1 MNWSEKYRPKNIDDL
16 YLQFDVKSKIKK
28 WISDFKNK
36 SKDFTNCLILHGPPG
51 IGKTSLANII
61 LEINGFDIREFNSSD
76 IRSQKILKE
85 KIEQINGN
93 VNILNF
99 MCNEKKH
106 IGVIIDELDGLSSME
121 KGSVKLLT
129 SIITS
134 TKNFSSPF
142 ICTTNTINKKM
153 DILRKKSLYI
163 KLNKPNRNT
172 VKQFIVKINELENL
186 NLTSEIVNLLINKSQ
201 LDFRRVIVLMEYL
214 FRYEKKKLDKDL
226 IETLIE
232 NYEKKMVDYTSYEA
246 TEKFL
251 NNYQESIDELI
262 NLDKSN
268 IGYLY
273 YENFVNYIINNKNNS
288 DKKKLD
294 IISKIYSL
302 FQDSDILDNR
312 IYINQYFILNNYNDF
327 IKFKMPNYLMNKK
340 LEKTCYNKYNKIN
353 YSTLINKI
361 SFEYLNLKTIK
372 TIKDFNLSDNYIF
385 TCDYIYLLLKE
396 QDSKLKKIV
405 SDNNIDKSLLE
416 KICKYSTFFKKE
428 DLKALK
434 KIITKYY
441 K

>member
-16 YLQFDVKSKIKK
+16 YLQFDIKSKIKK

-36 SKDFTNCLILHGPPG
+36 KNNFTNCLILHGPPG

-61 LEINGFDIREFNSSD
+61 LETNGFDIREFNSSD
-76 IRSQKILKE
+76 IRSQKVLKE

-142 ICTTNTINKKM
+142 ICTTNSINKKM
-153 DILRKKSLYI
+153 DILRKKSFYI
-163 KLNKPNRNT
+163 KLNKPNRNV

-186 NLTSEIVNLLINKSQ
+186 NLTSEIINLLVNKSQ

-232 NYEKKMVDYTSYEA
+232 NYEKKIIDYTSYEA

-251 NNYQESIDELI
+251 NNYQDSVDELI

-273 YENFVNYIINNKNNS
+273 YENFVNYIINNKTNS
-288 DKKKLD
+288 DKEKLD

-340 LEKTCYNKYNKIN
+340 LKKTPYNKYNKVN

-396 QDSKLKKIV
+396 QDIKLKKII
-405 SDNNIDKSLLE
+405 SDNNIDKILLE

-428 DLKALK
+428 DLKTLK
-434 KIITKYY
+434 KTITKYY